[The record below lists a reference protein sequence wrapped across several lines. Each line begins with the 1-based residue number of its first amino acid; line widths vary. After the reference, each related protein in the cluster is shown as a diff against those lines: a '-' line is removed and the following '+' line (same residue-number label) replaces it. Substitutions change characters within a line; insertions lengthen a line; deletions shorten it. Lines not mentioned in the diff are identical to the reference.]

1 MPSAAIA
8 LQMKAGAVNP
18 PAAAAAAIFASE
30 PMAQRQPLYGAF
42 YLVAPALVG
51 TVWSLLVQ
59 YATARAVKA
68 AKAWRSPGAAPVPSA
83 PDRTVKV
90 SVVDPAVS
98 TIIVQA
104 IEGAAYVDDPLT
116 YLIETLTADQR
127 RLDLT
132 KTILSKLRMLNPRH
146 RKASQLQRIYRAHR
160 ARRILAQVAAPS
172 TAAAMV

>member
-1 MPSAAIA
+1 M
-8 LQMKAGAVNP
+8 
-18 PAAAAAAIFASE
+18 ASCIW
-30 PMAQRQPLYGAF
+30 A
-42 YLVAPALVG
+42 
-51 TVWSLLVQ
+51 LLVQ
-59 YATARAVKA
+59 CALAKTVKYMKARSAQGKAEVRINGRNSPKAKA
-68 AKAWRSPGAAPVPSA
+68 AASVFAAAPQVE
-83 PDRTVKV
+83 VH
-90 SVVDPAVS
+90 VVNPAIAQIFVD
-98 TIIVQA
+98 A

-146 RKASQLQRIYRAHR
+146 RKASQLQRIYRAYR